1 MARYDGRQ
9 RNQVRAVRL
18 ERNYLPHAEGSCLI
32 SVGNTRVICA
42 ATVEERVPPFLKGTG
57 TGWVTAEYAM
67 MPRATSERTPR
78 ETKGPGG
85 RTMEIQRMVGRS
97 LRAIVDLDALGERTI
112 TLDCDVISADGG
124 TRTASVTGA
133 CVALVDALRWMSD
146 QKLLKRPALQGLV
159 AAVSVGIV
167 AGEEVLDLCYEEDR
181 QAAVDMNVVMTDKG
195 RFVEVQGT
203 AEGTPFDRTA
213 LNRLLDL
220 AAAGIQHLLK
230 LQREVLGL
238 E

>member
-1 MARYDGRQ
+1 MPRVDGRT
-9 RNQVRAVRL
+9 RNQIRAVRL

-32 SVGNTRVICA
+32 SMGNTRIICA
-42 ATVEERVPPFLKGTG
+42 ATVEEKVPPFLKGTG

-67 MPRATSERTPR
+67 MPRATAERTPR

-85 RTMEIQRMVGRS
+85 RTMEIQRMIGRS
-97 LRAIVDLDALGERTI
+97 LRSIVDLDALGERTI
-112 TLDCDVISADGG
+112 TLDCDVVSADGG

-133 CVALVDALRWMSD
+133 CVALVDALRWMD
-146 QKLLKRPALQGLV
+146 NQRILKRNALQGLV

-167 AGEEVLDLCYEEDR
+167 GGEEVLDLCYEEDR

-195 RFVEVQGT
+195 RYVEVQGT
-203 AEGTPFDRTA
+203 AEGTPFDRNE

-220 AAAGIQHLLK
+220 AAAGIQHLFR

-238 E
+238 T